1 MEYHMKRLALL
12 MVFIGFVAGFNL
24 LAAGKAPKVD
34 KKALKI
40 RAIMDNQVKAWN
52 EGNIEGFMAAYLPT
66 KELTFQSGNK
76 RLQGWDELIAMYKKS
91 YAGAKMGK
99 LEFTDLIF
107 KPLTA
112 DVYYV
117 LGRWKVTAGESVKE
131 GLFTVIFRQFNN
143 EWKIIHDHSS

>member
-1 MEYHMKRLALL
+1 MEYNMKRLTL
-12 MVFIGFVAGFNL
+12 VFVWIGLIAGLNIL
-24 LAAGKAPKVD
+24 WAAKTPKVN
-34 KKALKI
+34 KAELTI
-40 RAIMDNQVKAWN
+40 RTIMDNQVKAWN
-52 EGNIEGFMAAYLPT
+52 EGNIDGFMAAYWPT

-107 KPLTA
+107 NSLTP

-117 LGRWKVTAGESVKE
+117 LGRWRVTAGVSVKE
-131 GLFTVIFRQFNN
+131 GLFTIIFRKLNN